1 MLYKRLRPFC
11 LGINYSMLDE
21 EEIEQEVRVLMYEL
35 MLLLYQ
41 HGITEIHVG
50 GMMRLLGVNNE
61 SSSAHD
67 DEMVILDD
75 KFAKYVR
82 EITEPRSSDQ
92 TIH

>member
-1 MLYKRLRPFC
+1 MLDKRLRPF
-11 LGINYSMLDE
+11 LFGINYYMLEDPE
-21 EEIEQEVRVLMYEL
+21 LEQEVRILMYEL

-82 EITEPRSSDQ
+82 EITEPWSSDQ